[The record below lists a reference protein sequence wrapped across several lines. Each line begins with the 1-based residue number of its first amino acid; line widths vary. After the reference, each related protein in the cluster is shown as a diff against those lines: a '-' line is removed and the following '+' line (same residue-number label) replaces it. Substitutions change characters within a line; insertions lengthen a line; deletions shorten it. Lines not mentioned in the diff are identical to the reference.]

1 MRRAVQ
7 KVDWPHEGN
16 LKSPLHRPEHI
27 WCSEIRVGESVLE
40 NKHKVKMIRKKRA
53 HKIFR
58 ALQSD
63 EVQSF
68 CNLRGFVASPL
79 NAHLYFQQMSACLD
93 ELEKPEYGW
102 HFNGLAAPST
112 AATPPTVAAPPT
124 HAAPPASRTCRPHL
138 PATALVEVPA
148 EVAGLITELADR
160 LMKGLKL
167 RSEGSSKEI

>member
-68 CNLRGFVASPL
+68 CDLRGFFASPL
-79 NAHLYFQQMSACLD
+79 NAQLYFQRMSACLD
-93 ELEKPEYGW
+93 GLEKPEYGW

-112 AATPPTVAAPPT
+112 AATAPTVAAPPT
-124 HAAPPASRTCRPHL
+124 V
-138 PATALVEVPA
+138 LVEVPV
-148 EVAGLITELADR
+148 EVADLITEFADR
-160 LMKGLKL
+160 LMIGLKL
-167 RSEGSSKEI
+167 RSEGSSMEI